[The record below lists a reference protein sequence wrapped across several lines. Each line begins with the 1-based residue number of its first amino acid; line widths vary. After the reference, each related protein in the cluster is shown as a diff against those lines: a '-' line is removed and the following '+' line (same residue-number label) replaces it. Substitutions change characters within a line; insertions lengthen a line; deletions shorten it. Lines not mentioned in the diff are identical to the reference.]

1 MDQEQY
7 WARNPSEYHY
17 HSTEMLAECFQSFHN
32 SGMIYNGLRN
42 QSNNRK
48 TTNSLT
54 KSIKTQQISKC
65 EIFRACL
72 SRELLLLKRNSP
84 LHLFK
89 TIQIFFIAFV
99 ITTLFLRTRMKHQ
112 TVMDGNI
119 YLGALFLG
127 IMVVNFNGMTELAMT
142 IKRLPIFYKQ
152 RELLNLPGWA
162 VLSSIFI
169 LSIPISLLETS
180 IWIGLTYYGIGFA
193 PSPTR

>member
-17 HSTEMLAECFQSFHN
+17 HSTKKLVEIFQFTH
-32 SGMIYNGLRN
+32 
-42 QSNNRK
+42 NNRMVHSGLQKQGNNRDTINASPKLVK
-48 TTNSLT
+48 TRR
-54 KSIKTQQISKC
+54 ISKW

-84 LHLFK
+84 LHIFK
-89 TIQIFFIAFV
+89 TIQISFIAFV
-99 ITTLFLRTRMKHQ
+99 MTTLFLRTRMNHQ

-119 YLGALFLG
+119 YLGALFMG
-127 IMVVNFNGMTELAMT
+127 IMIVNFNGMTELAMT
-142 IKRLPIFYKQ
+142 TKRLPIFYKQ

-162 VLSSIFI
+162 VLSSVFL
-169 LSIPISLLETS
+169 LSIPVSLLETS
-180 IWIGLTYYGIGFA
+180 IWIGLTYFGIGFA

>member
-7 WARNPSEYHY
+7 WARNPTEYHY
-17 HSTEMLAECFQSFHN
+17 HSTKKLVEFFQSTNNSRMIHN
-32 SGMIYNGLRN
+32 SLQKQGN
-42 QSNNRK
+42 STE
-48 TTNSLT
+48 TTDAST
-54 KSIKTQQISKC
+54 KSVKTRPISKW

-84 LHLFK
+84 LHIFK
-89 TIQIFFIAFV
+89 TIQISFIAFV
-99 ITTLFLRTRMKHQ
+99 ITTLFLRTRMNHQ

-119 YLGALFLG
+119 YLGALFMG
-127 IMVVNFNGMTELAMT
+127 IMVINFNGMTELAMT

-162 VLSSIFI
+162 VLSSIFL

-193 PSPTR
+193 PSPSR